1 MVHIESINTNGFLD
15 YKDLSAR
22 WKRPVNT
29 LRIWVME
36 KRLIPSFKAGTCVLF
51 KESYIQEIEA
61 KGRV

>member
-1 MVHIESINTNGFLD
+1 MQDKFLT
-15 YKDLSAR
+15 YKELAER

-36 KRLIPSFKAGTCVLF
+36 KRLKPSFKAGSCVLF
-51 KESYIQEIEA
+51 TESYIREIEA